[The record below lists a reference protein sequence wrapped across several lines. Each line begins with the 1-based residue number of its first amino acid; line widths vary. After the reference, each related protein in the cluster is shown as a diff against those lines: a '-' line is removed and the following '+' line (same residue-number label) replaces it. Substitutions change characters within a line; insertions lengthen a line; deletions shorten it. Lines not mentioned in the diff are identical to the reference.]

1 MARLG
6 RFACRG
12 GEVCRKE
19 KKELCADCTPAKDGR
34 RAGQLKTPDFQPFL
48 VGERIGEGIACKYKL
63 V

>member
-34 RAGQLKTPDFQPFL
+34 RAVQLKTPAFSHFL
-48 VGERIGEGIACKYKL
+48 WGRELAKELLANTS
-63 V
+63 

>member
-6 RFACRG
+6 HFACRG

-34 RAGQLKTPDFQPFL
+34 QAVQLKTSVFSHFL
-48 VGERIGEGIACKYKL
+48 RGRELARESLANPS
-63 V
+63 